1 MKKTLPVNISGKVYY
16 IDEDAYDLLKN
27 YLFQLR
33 NAFPG
38 DEGGEIVSDIESRIS
53 EHFEA
58 RINEGANVIV
68 YADVNKVIE
77 TMGRPSD
84 LSDANA

>member
-38 DEGGEIVSDIESRIS
+38 DEGAEIVSDIESR
-53 EHFEA
+53 
-58 RINEGANVIV
+58 
-68 YADVNKVIE
+68 
-77 TMGRPSD
+77 
-84 LSDANA
+84 LSYLCTV